1 MGICTSILIERI
13 EAIEKRLQKLE
24 TKTASDLSQEVV
36 AESAT
41 GEKSFDALRN
51 LVNAEPMQADFLKV
65 VNENFDEL
73 LIDSEKPNNQD
84 AFTELRAKLE
94 ELEQVYKKDL
104 VNLDAG
110 TRTANLSQHR
120 EIKIACCRTA
130 LLVIKNIREVIE

>member
-1 MGICTSILIERI
+1 LKKDYKNLR
-13 EAIEKRLQKLE
+13 QK
-24 TKTASDLSQEVV
+24 QHQ
-36 AESAT
+36 SAT

-51 LVNAEPMQADFLKV
+51 LVNAEPMPADFQKV

>member
-51 LVNAEPMQADFLKV
+51 LVNAEPMPADFQKV